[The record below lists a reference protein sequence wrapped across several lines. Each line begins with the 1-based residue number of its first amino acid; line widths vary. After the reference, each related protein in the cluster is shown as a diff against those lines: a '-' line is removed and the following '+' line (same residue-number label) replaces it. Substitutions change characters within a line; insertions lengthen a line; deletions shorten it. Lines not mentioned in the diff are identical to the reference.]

1 MANLNLSPNL
11 FLEVNE
17 LKRFRDGIEKDGYKV
32 FVKYLTKSFGI
43 AQDSNNTFFKVSVES
58 GSDNTIVINPGIAFD
73 NDLNIIIIKEAKKIK
88 LDYSTEKRWIVLS
101 HDTTN
106 EEIGTVKISK
116 QGVLSGEGTEFLS
129 VLRGQP
135 NYPTKV
141 RFNSKINTGDYEV
154 VEVNSDSEAVI
165 SGDFTAE
172 NNLKYK
178 VIGTFTPGFQPNDS
192 DKLIYTY
199 DSCKIDVIESES
211 KPSLEDNQFILASID
226 YVNNTLSVTDERLN
240 YLFNYEKSGND
251 SVVEISTNPL
261 VALLKTEMINDRIID
276 IQFEWGYKVLKYEL
290 TNTSTN
296 NIFNIISGESSY
308 IGNEKIPDNIFAGW
322 LLVNRK
328 NMVSVK
334 IDSNEGSY
342 LYISK
347 FNSSIVTG
355 ASDDFVIIP
364 NYDDIEV
371 EINVS
376 GTNYDDNEVAC
387 FYKFSLVNLKTKIF
401 IPVKYLDTKFG
412 LKFRMINSLGTT
424 NFQNFALTQFENI
437 LGEKETLGDSSFS
450 INVPEPEEVKRNY
463 S

>member
-73 NDLNIIIIKEAKKIK
+73 NDLNIIILKEAKKIT
-88 LDYSTEKRWIVLS
+88 LDYSTEKRWIILS

-172 NNLKYK
+172 NNLK
-178 VIGTFTPGFQPNDS
+178 
-192 DKLIYTY
+192 
-199 DSCKIDVIESES
+199 
-211 KPSLEDNQFILASID
+211 
-226 YVNNTLSVTDERLN
+226 
-240 YLFNYEKSGND
+240 
-251 SVVEISTNPL
+251 
-261 VALLKTEMINDRIID
+261 
-276 IQFEWGYKVLKYEL
+276 
-290 TNTSTN
+290 
-296 NIFNIISGESSY
+296 
-308 IGNEKIPDNIFAGW
+308 
-322 LLVNRK
+322 
-328 NMVSVK
+328 
-334 IDSNEGSY
+334 
-342 LYISK
+342 
-347 FNSSIVTG
+347 
-355 ASDDFVIIP
+355 
-364 NYDDIEV
+364 
-371 EINVS
+371 
-376 GTNYDDNEVAC
+376 
-387 FYKFSLVNLKTKIF
+387 
-401 IPVKYLDTKFG
+401 
-412 LKFRMINSLGTT
+412 
-424 NFQNFALTQFENI
+424 
-437 LGEKETLGDSSFS
+437 
-450 INVPEPEEVKRNY
+450 
-463 S
+463 